1 MRRSISIATVSI
13 MALMAV
19 AGPALAQD
27 AIRIGASISATLD
40 ESDPAAPD
48 DAYLYNDYR
57 FTARTGQ
64 RLEITMQSEAF
75 DTYLAVYPADAQD
88 EELYGDDDGFGVGT
102 DSRLRFTA
110 DRDGDYVL
118 RARTLSGLEGGA
130 YVLNLSERPAAVRPP
145 RPTAI
150 RLGQSRSGELTS
162 HDPETE
168 EGALYDAYSF
178 RARTGDRVGIR
189 LTSEAFDPV
198 VRVGTMDGTK
208 FVELAQNDD
217 GPGGGALDS
226 YLVFTAP
233 GNEAYVVRVTP
244 LGSNGAGTYE
254 LSLSDVPA
262 AAPGDPISIGASV
275 DGELVATD
283 GPNDAGQAADGYR
296 FSGRAGQRVQVEMS
310 SSTFDTYLELFSI
323 DGASGAMTSLAT
335 NDDGGEGTDSRLTYT
350 LATDGDYR
358 IEARGFAADAT
369 GAYSLSVSEVA
380 PERPPEAL
388 AFGATVEGAIAEGD
402 PRDSDGRVY
411 DSYGF
416 SGDEGQRVQV
426 IMRSGDFDTYL
437 QVGTAEGEFTSLA
450 EDDDGLGQ
458 GTDSRLNFTLPESGD
473 YVLRASPLGSDS
485 DGLYSIEL
493 IDRGPQPVPGS
504 ILVGATARGTLTD
517 NDATADDGSYFD
529 AYAVHVKDG
538 DKLVVTMVS
547 NDFDAFLVLGQDQDE
562 GSFEVLESDD
572 DGLSDT
578 HARMEWTAPAEG
590 SYVIRAGSFGQGQT
604 GAYAMTVER
613 QPERR

>member
-1 MRRSISIATVSI
+1 MHRSISIATVSVL
-13 MALMAV
+13 ALMSV

-27 AIRIGASISATLD
+27 AIRIGASITATLD
-40 ESDPAAPD
+40 ASDPAAPD
-48 DAYLYNDYR
+48 GAYRYNDYR
-57 FTARTGQ
+57 FTARSGQ

-75 DTYLAVYPADAQD
+75 DTYLAVSTADAPD

-130 YVLNLSERPAAVRPP
+130 YALSLSERPAAVRAP

-162 HDPETE
+162 GDPETE
-168 EGALYDAYSF
+168 EGASYDAYSF
-178 RARTGDRVGIR
+178 RARTGDRVGLR
-189 LTSEAFDPV
+189 LTSSAFDPV
-198 VRVGTMDGTK
+198 VRVGRMNGSD

-217 GPGGGALDS
+217 GPGGEALDS

-233 GNEAYVVRVTP
+233 ETDSYIVRVTP
-244 LGSNGAGTYE
+244 LGANSAGAYE
-254 LSLSDVPA
+254 LSLSEVPDV
-262 AAPGDPISIGASV
+262 APGAPITIGDSV
-275 DGELVATD
+275 EGELVETD
-283 GPNDAGQAADGYR
+283 SVNDAGQIADGYR

-323 DGASGAMTSLAT
+323 DGASGAMTSLTAD
-335 NDDGGEGTDSRLTYT
+335 DDGGEGTDSRLTYT
-350 LATDGDYR
+350 LATDGAYR

-369 GAYSLSVSEVA
+369 GAYSLSISEIA

-388 AFGATVEGAIAEGD
+388 AFGATVEGAIEDED
-402 PRDSDGRVY
+402 PRDSDGRGY
-411 DSYGF
+411 DAYGF
-416 SGDEGQRVQV
+416 SGSEGQRVQV

-437 QVGTAEGEFTSLA
+437 QVGTAEGEFSSLA

-517 NDATADDGSYFD
+517 NDATAADGSYFD
-529 AYAVHVKDG
+529 AYAIHVKEG
-538 DKLVVTMVS
+538 DKLVITMVS
-547 NDFDAFLVLGQDQDE
+547 NDFDAFLALGQAQED
-562 GSFEVLESDD
+562 GTFEPLEQDD

-578 HARMEWTAPAEG
+578 HAKMEWTAPAEG
-590 SYVIRAGSFGQGQT
+590 TYVIRAGSFGQMQT
-604 GAYAMTVER
+604 GAYAMTVDR

>member
-1 MRRSISIATVSI
+1 
-13 MALMAV
+13 MAV

-40 ESDPAAPD
+40 ASDPAAPD
-48 DAYLYNDYR
+48 DAYRYNDYR
-57 FTARTGQ
+57 FTARSGQ

-75 DTYLAVYPADAQD
+75 DTYLAVYAADARD
-88 EELYGDDDGFGVGT
+88 EELYGDDDGLGVGT

-130 YVLNLSERPAAVRPP
+130 YALSLSERPAAVRPP

-162 HDPETE
+162 RDPETE

-178 RARTGDRVGIR
+178 RARTGDRVGLR
-189 LTSEAFDPV
+189 LASSAFDPV
-198 VRVGTMDGTK
+198 VRVGRMNGSE

-233 GNEAYVVRVTP
+233 DTDTYFVRVTP
-244 LGSNGAGTYE
+244 LGTNGAGAYE
-254 LSLSDVPA
+254 LSLSEVPDV
-262 AAPGDPISIGASV
+262 APGAAITIGDSV
-275 DGELVATD
+275 DGQLDATD
-283 GPNDAGQAADGYR
+283 GPNDAGQAADSYR
-296 FSGRAGQRVQVEMS
+296 FSGRAGQRIQVEMS

-323 DGASGAMTSLAT
+323 DGASGAMTSLTT

-350 LATDGDYR
+350 LATDGEYR
-358 IEARGFAADAT
+358 IEARGFSGDAT
-369 GAYSLSVSEVA
+369 GAYSLSVSEIA
-380 PERPPEAL
+380 PERAPEAL
-388 AFGATVEGAIAEGD
+388 AFGATVEGAIDDED
-402 PRDSDGRVY
+402 PRDTDGRGY
-411 DSYGF
+411 DSYRF

-437 QVGTAEGEFTSLA
+437 QVGTAEGEFASLA
-450 EDDDGLGQ
+450 ADDDGLGQ
-458 GTDSRLNFTLPESGD
+458 GTDSRLNFTLPETGD
-473 YVLRASPLGSDS
+473 YVLRASPLGSES

-504 ILVGATARGTLTD
+504 ILIGATARGTLTD

-538 DKLVVTMVS
+538 DKLVLTMVS
-547 NDFDAFLVLGQDQDE
+547 NDFDAFLVLGKDQED
-562 GSFEVLESDD
+562 GGFEALESDD

-578 HARMEWTAPAEG
+578 HARMEWTAPDEG
-590 SYVIRAGSFGQGQT
+590 TYVIRAGSYGQGQT